1 MRDMETGKGGV
12 VTMGRSRFGATT
24 ALMVAALA
32 LAFAVLSIREAA
44 SQQTPQAQPTW
55 TPRPECQRLEALR
68 AAANKA
74 NRPWTPEELQ
84 EVRDIVAKVGFDGCE
99 REAEWHQLSQP
110 QPQAYR
116 PEWGPRFTP
125 GYVIRRV
132 LPLPTPDTSP

>member
-1 MRDMETGKGGV
+1 
-12 VTMGRSRFGATT
+12 MGRSRFGATM
-24 ALMVAALA
+24 ALIVAASA

-55 TPRPECQRLEALR
+55 TPRPECQRLQALR

-99 REAEWHQLSQP
+99 QEAERHRP
-110 QPQAYR
+110 PEPYR
-116 PEWGPRFTP
+116 PEWGPRRTP
-125 GYVIRRV
+125 TFFIKRV
-132 LPLPTPDTSP
+132 FPLPTPDASP